1 MSSAHTASEQKR
13 VPATPAPAASNAQV
27 LAPESADGLG
37 FAAGAAEHTPLAAGG
52 SAGEPAW
59 QRRHAALAAYLHRA
73 EAAQLELQHELEA
86 LPVRRHA
93 VETRLRCS
101 LCACADH
108 PFSQADALSARAS
121 ALEQRALFLS
131 CTEADELEHAAG
143 VLGQPVGGLAQHF
156 GGLPLSS
163 PVEVAGATRKRGS
176 KRKQASA
183 DMGAAA
189 ALGFTPSADRA

>member
-1 MSSAHTASEQKR
+1 MPSAHTASEQKR
-13 VPATPAPAASNAQV
+13 VPATPAPAASIAQV

-131 CTEADELEHAAG
+131 CAEADELEHAAG
-143 VLGQPVGGLAQHF
+143 VLGQPVQAGGLGPH
-156 GGLPLSS
+156 LPLPS
-163 PVEVAGATRKRGS
+163 PVEEAGATRKRGS

-189 ALGFTPSADRA
+189 ALGVTPGADRA